1 VAPARVAG
9 AARREVE
16 VTARRWSSD
25 WSGMGES
32 TVVWGVLL
40 LYRVHRMLGRWP
52 FRVCVFPV
60 VLLHWLA
67 RPSLRHASLQYLERI
82 ERANGAI
89 GHRPGLRDSLR
100 HVMLF
105 ADTLLDKLL
114 AVSDGYPL
122 QRIATEGREEF
133 YRLAATGCGGVIV
146 TAHLGCLELCRAM
159 ADRRGELRLT
169 ILVHTRHAQRFN
181 NVLRRL
187 NPSAGM
193 RLLEVQD
200 FGPGTAML
208 LQERVA
214 AGEFVVIAGDRT
226 PIASRHSVTLPF
238 LGHRARFPT
247 GPYLIAAALRCP
259 LVMLAC
265 IHRGDSYLVHFAP
278 LAERVELGRG
288 RRAADLTVH
297 AGRYVEELTRVLR
310 HSPYDWFNFYPF
322 WDQGDDG
329 QQPS

>member
-1 VAPARVAG
+1 LTPRH
-9 AARREVE
+9 
-16 VTARRWSSD
+16 WSNI
-25 WSGMGES
+25 GES
-32 TVVWGVLL
+32 TVVWGVLF
-40 LYRVHRMLGRWP
+40 LYRVHRVFGRWP

-67 RPSLRHASLQYLERI
+67 RPTLRQASLQYLERL
-82 ERANGAI
+82 ESASGAL
-89 GHRPGLRDSLR
+89 GHRPGPRDSLR

-122 QRIATEGREEF
+122 WRIAAQGREEF

-159 ADRRGELRLT
+159 ADRRARLRLT

-181 NVLRRL
+181 NVMRRL
-187 NPSAGM
+187 NPPAGM

-200 FGPGTAML
+200 FGPDIAIL
-208 LQERVA
+208 LSERVA

-226 PIASRHSVTLPF
+226 PIASTHSITLPF
-238 LGHRARFPT
+238 LGHAARFPT
-247 GPYLIAAALRCP
+247 GPYLLAAALRCP
-259 LVMLAC
+259 LFMLAC
-265 IHRGDSYLVHFAP
+265 IHHGDSYRVHFAL
-278 LAERVELGRG
+278 LAQRVELGRS
-288 RRAADLTVH
+288 RRGADLAVH
-297 AGRYVEELTRVLR
+297 AARYVDELTRLLQ

-322 WDQGDDG
+322 WDQGDDER
-329 QQPS
+329 QPA